1 MSNSRDKKTN
11 LALSILCDSI
21 DGSEDNIEFP
31 ITLVVGGQLITGLI
45 ISEKN
50 FYNLESNQALKPIY
64 ELIYKEKSEYFN
76 TNGSFKN
83 EDITDEEIDKI
94 PDTLWQRFLY
104 LKDARYMTGNT
115 FVPSENNQ
123 GSAIQV
129 RVSDIVAFNFGTFTT
144 AKNDD
149 DA

>member
-1 MSNSRDKKTN
+1 MKNFRDKKTN

-31 ITLVVGGQLITGLI
+31 ITLVAGGQIITGLI
-45 ISEKN
+45 ISEES
-50 FYNLESNQALKPIY
+50 FYNLESNVALKPIY
-64 ELIYKEKSEYFN
+64 DIISKEKSQYFKAD
-76 TNGSFKN
+76 GSFIN
-83 EDITDEEIDKI
+83 ENITDEEINEI
-94 PDTLWQRFLY
+94 PDTLWQRFIY

-115 FVPSENNQ
+115 FVPSENNK

-129 RVSDIVAFNFGTFTT
+129 RASDIVAFNFGTFSTT
-144 AKNDD
+144 KNDE